1 MTGQTTLEYLVS
13 RGDNICVIKK
23 KICEGQ
29 SVMINSYNIILL
41 YIGMCMHMYITFFM
55 LRGERRR
62 ASSYIFFYNLIDN

>member
-23 KICEGQ
+23 KN
-29 SVMINSYNIILL
+29 MRRTKRDDKFIITLL
-41 YIGMCMHMYITFFM
+41 YIGMCMNMYIITFIM

-62 ASSYIFFYNLIDN
+62 VSRFF